1 MLLSDEIEQ
10 RWHRLPPISIAW
22 IKRLKEL
29 GVSVDALCEPELP
42 AQAQVVMH
50 DGFVFDFADEAD
62 GQPVDAM
69 IFLARDELGD
79 PIDIVVWEPKL
90 NRMASL
96 VRQARCWA
104 WRSYSPLASTLSGLF
119 RSMRRHCNGCS
130 PGARASSSST
140 HAGQL
145 NAFAMLSP

>member
-42 AQAQVVMH
+42 AQAQVVVMH

-69 IFLARDELGD
+69 IFLARDEPGRSVGRSRLGT
-79 PIDIVVWEPKL
+79 E
-90 NRMASL
+90 AQSHGEL
-96 VRQARCWA
+96 VGQCSAARHGRA
-104 WRSYSPLASTLSGLF
+104 IRPAP
-119 RSMRRHCNGCS
+119 RR
-130 PGARASSSST
+130 
-140 HAGQL
+140 
-145 NAFAMLSP
+145 

>member
-62 GQPVDAM
+62 GQSVDAM
-69 IFLARDELGD
+69 AFVVRDELGD
-79 PIDIVVWEPKL
+79 PIDIVVWEGQA
-90 NRMASL
+90 ASAAKT
-96 VRQARCWA
+96 VHGHGR
-104 WRSYSPLASTLSGLF
+104 PGP
-119 RSMRRHCNGCS
+119 RRGRHGS
-130 PGARASSSST
+130 LPVLRRTQG
-140 HAGQL
+140 
-145 NAFAMLSP
+145 